1 MYPDN
6 YTGTIIT
13 LMVRPPL
20 STWDRERGRQLGRL
34 LREAR
39 GERSM
44 VEVAAACGVSVDTL
58 RKIETGRIPTPA
70 LFTVA
75 AVAATLEISLDD
87 LVDACQDSKPE
98 SRAGSSDL
106 IA

>member
-1 MYPDN
+1 
-6 YTGTIIT
+6 
-13 LMVRPPL
+13 L

-39 GERSM
+39 GDRSM

-75 AVAATLEISLDD
+75 AVAATLDLSLDA
-87 LVDACQDSKPE
+87 LVDACEIARPDGREGS
-98 SRAGSSDL
+98 SSDL

>member
-1 MYPDN
+1 
-6 YTGTIIT
+6 
-13 LMVRPPL
+13 MVRPPL
-20 STWDRERGRQLGRL
+20 SSWDRERGRQLGRL

-39 GERSM
+39 GARSM
-44 VEVAAACGVSVDTL
+44 VDVAAACGVSVDTL

-75 AVAATLEISLDD
+75 AVAATLDISLDT
-87 LVDACQDSKPE
+87 LVEACTEEKP
-98 SRAGSSDL
+98 AGRSGL